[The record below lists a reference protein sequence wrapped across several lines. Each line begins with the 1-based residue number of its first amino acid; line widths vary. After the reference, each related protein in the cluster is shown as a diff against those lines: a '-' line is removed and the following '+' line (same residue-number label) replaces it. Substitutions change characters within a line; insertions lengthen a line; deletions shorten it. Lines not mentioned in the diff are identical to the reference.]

1 MGLSDTAIKHA
12 RSAEK
17 PYKLADGKGS
27 SSSSPHRVANSGAG
41 STNLVPSKTQFVM
54 CS

>member
-17 PYKLADGKGS
+17 PYKLADGKGAFKLQ
-27 SSSSPHRVANSGAG
+27 VQQG
-41 STNLVPSKTQFVM
+41 
-54 CS
+54 